1 MVNIILSP
9 VTASVTELKK
19 QPMETVRRGNGAVVA
34 ILNHNEPVF
43 YCVPSAR
50 YAEMLEALEDAE
62 LSQIVRAR
70 DGQHLA
76 RLGGRGERG
85 GSGQGQDQEGDAHG

>member
-70 DGQHLA
+70 DGQ
-76 RLGGRGERG
+76 
-85 GSGQGQDQEGDAHG
+85 QEIAVDLNDL